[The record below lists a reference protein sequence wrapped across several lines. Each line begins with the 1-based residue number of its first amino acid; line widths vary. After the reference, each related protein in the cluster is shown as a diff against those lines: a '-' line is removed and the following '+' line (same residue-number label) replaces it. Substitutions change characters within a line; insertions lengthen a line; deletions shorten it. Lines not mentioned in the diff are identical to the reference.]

1 MSVIFHLTRRRDLC
15 NGVSFVMRQY
25 GVQPATSHVRETKQ
39 VEGLFL
45 FAVNGNRYMK
55 IRTRLILGFVGCGV
69 IPTLI
74 VGLFNYYSAV
84 TKLTTIELTAEAS
97 LSERAQ
103 TQLVALRDVRKTQI
117 GDYCK
122 KCLGDM
128 DSLVHNV
135 AAMRNTATQTLS
147 NQHAATRRAV
157 EEHFQQTISEL
168 NAVSASDSVKD
179 LYQRLVDYHGAAQT
193 GEDQP
198 FNVSTPEYQ
207 EIAKTYGASLR
218 TFRQSSGCSDVYLV
232 CLKHGHVMY
241 ADAGKADAGTNL
253 VHGPYKN
260 EGLARLWRQ
269 ISETKQPSVSDY
281 GPYTAADGAQ
291 VLFVGCPVS
300 NAAGEV
306 VGMAAVQIPASEIN
320 ALVQRREGLGQ
331 TGETF
336 LVGSA
341 EGTVGYRSDRTIQSG
356 KIGEPASGSSVE
368 AALAGTSGIEHSSTS
383 TGMPTI
389 CCHDPVNVPGVKW
402 GIVTTIELQEMIA
415 PKVNEKNDIYQEFV
429 ENYGYYDLFL
439 ISPSGYCFYTVAHEK
454 DYQTNFMDGPY
465 KDSNFAQLIRKVMQE
480 KKMAACDF
488 SPYAPS
494 NGDFAS
500 FAAAPILNG
509 DKTELIVALQMP
521 MEGINAIMGSRVGMG
536 KTGCTYLMGINEDSG
551 KTAFRSDL
559 TFMDP
564 KYVVGYEATTPYIE
578 KAFEKPDAEGN
589 GVFEDSHGNDVIA
602 AYTRVDFFGQP
613 WAILAKFNGSEALAA
628 AEEIDTLAKSA
639 TRSMLTWTVGIGL
652 VVAAI
657 VLAAGYVMAMQI
669 VRPLKRT
676 SDMLKDIAEGEG
688 DLTRSLDDSRKD
700 ELGEL
705 AHWFNS
711 FVGKLRSLIGSVAD
725 NARTLTS
732 ASTQLSATA
741 TQLNS
746 GAEETTRQASTVASA
761 SEEMSVNM
769 NSMAAATEQMTTNVK
784 SVAAATEEMTA
795 TVAEIARNA
804 EQASTI
810 ANGAA
815 ELVQS
820 SNATIAQLGTSADE
834 IGKVI
839 DVIQDIADQTN
850 LLALNATIEA
860 ARAGAAGAGFAVVAT
875 EVKEL
880 ARKTGDATEDIRRR
894 IEGIQG
900 SSSSAVQ
907 AITRISEVI
916 EQVKDVSR
924 TIASAVEEQSIT
936 TREIAQNVA
945 ETSRAAQTVS
955 IGVSQ
960 SAVASSEIT
969 QTIAGVD
976 EASKQTAQG
985 ASQTHSAGAQML
997 QLASELNDL
1006 VGRFKT

>member
-1 MSVIFHLTRRRDLC
+1 
-15 NGVSFVMRQY
+15 
-25 GVQPATSHVRETKQ
+25 
-39 VEGLFL
+39 
-45 FAVNGNRYMK
+45 MK

-74 VGLFNYYSAV
+74 VGLLNYYSAV
-84 TKLTTIELTAEAS
+84 TKLSVIEMKAETS
-97 LSERAQ
+97 LSDRAQ
-103 TQLVALRDVRKTQI
+103 TQLVALRDVRKAQI
-117 GDYCK
+117 SDFCK
-122 KCLGDM
+122 KCVGDM

-135 AAMRNTATQTLS
+135 AAMRNTASQTLS
-147 NQHAATRRAV
+147 NQHATTRRAV
-157 EEHFQQTISEL
+157 EEHFTHTINEL
-168 NAVSASDSVKD
+168 NAVASNDSVKD
-179 LYQRLVDYHGAAQT
+179 LYQRLVAYHDAMHT
-193 GEDQP
+193 GDDQP
-198 FNVSTPEYQ
+198 YDVSTPEYQ
-207 EIAKTYGASLR
+207 EITKTYGASLR

-241 ADAGKADAGTNL
+241 ADGGKADVGTNL
-253 VHGPYKN
+253 GHGPFKS

-281 GPYTAADGAQ
+281 APYSAADGAT
-291 VLFVGCPVS
+291 VLFVGCPVA
-300 NAAGEV
+300 NAAGEP
-306 VGMAAVQIPASEIN
+306 VGMAAVQIPTTEIN
-320 ALVQRREGLGQ
+320 TLVQRREGLGK
-331 TGETF
+331 TGETY
-336 LVGSA
+336 LVGSTD
-341 EGTVGYRSDRTIQSG
+341 GTVGYRSDRTVQTG
-356 KIGEPASGSSVE
+356 KIGEPTSGPAVD
-368 AALAGTSGIEHSSTS
+368 AALAGTSGIEYSSTS
-383 TGMPTI
+383 TGAPTI
-389 CCHDPVNVPGVKW
+389 TCHDPINVPGVKW
-402 GIVTTIELQEMIA
+402 GIVTTIELQEVIA
-415 PKVNEKNDIYQEFV
+415 PMVNEKNDLFQEFV

-439 ISPSGYCFYTVAHEK
+439 ITPSGYCFYTVAHET
-454 DYQTNFMDGPY
+454 DYQTNLVDGPF
-465 KDSNFAQLIRKVMQE
+465 KDSNFGQLVRKVMQE

-488 SPYAPS
+488 APYAPS
-494 NGDFAS
+494 NGEFAS
-500 FAAAPILNG
+500 FVAAPIVGG
-509 DKTELIVALQMP
+509 DKVELVVALQLP
-521 MEGINAIMGSRVGMG
+521 ANVVYGIMGSRAGMG
-536 KTGCTYLMGINEDSG
+536 ETGCTYLMAVNESTG

-589 GVFEDSHGNDVIA
+589 GVFKDSHGNDVIA
-602 AYTRVDFFGQP
+602 AYTRVDFFGLP

-628 AEEIDTLAKSA
+628 AAEIDTLSHSA
-639 TRSMLTWTVGIGL
+639 ANAMLIWTIVTGI
-652 VVAAI
+652 VIAAI
-657 VLAAGYVMAMQI
+657 VLVVGYVIAMQI
-669 VRPLKRT
+669 VRPLRRT

-688 DLTRSLDDSRKD
+688 DLTRSLDDNRKD

-711 FVGKLRSLIGSVAD
+711 FVGKLRGLIGSVAD

-769 NSMAAATEQMTTNVK
+769 TSMAAATEQMTTNVK
-784 SVAAATEEMTA
+784 SVAAATEQMTA

-810 ANGAA
+810 ATGAA
-815 ELVQS
+815 ELVLT

-860 ARAGAAGAGFAVVAT
+860 ARAGTAGAGFAVVAT

-945 ETSRAAQTVS
+945 ETSKAAQTVS
-955 IGVSQ
+955 IGVSE
-960 SAVASSEIT
+960 SAVASKEIS

-985 ASQTHSAGAQML
+985 ASQTHSAGAQLL